1 MKRRI
6 KYGEPGQAKRRDSKG
21 VAVQATPVELAR
33 TFAAS
38 RAVEQGAAR
47 PGAAPLTSPHSPAAK
62 PAMPQLSLRERVR
75 NRAGLAALLMFR
87 VGQERYAVEL
97 LAVEEV
103 IDSPVIHHVPEMP
116 PAMLGV
122 MTARGALT
130 PVYSPHAALGSALA
144 DREAVL
150 IFRRGRAR
158 VGIVID
164 DVDDAISVDLRDLR
178 DTQLGDETDAVVLAV
193 VRHAELLVAVVD
205 AEALIAACQSAE
217 LLEIA

>member
-1 MKRRI
+1 
-6 KYGEPGQAKRRDSKG
+6 
-21 VAVQATPVELAR
+21 VQATPVELAR

-38 RAVEQGAAR
+38 RAVEQEAAR
-47 PGAAPLTSPHSPAAK
+47 PAASPHPPVAK
-62 PAMPQLSLRERVR
+62 PATPQLSLRERVR

-164 DVDDAISVDLRDLR
+164 DVDDAITVDLRELR

-193 VRHAELLVAVVD
+193 VRHAELLVAIVD